1 MGVAQGGE
9 ELSALLRRNDEL
21 EILFEALTDL
31 ASTLS
36 VDEVAERL
44 LDRTLSLL
52 ASRHGALRLISDESD
67 FAVVASRGIS
77 AAATAE
83 RLRPGEGIAGIV
95 AETRSVLLS
104 PDASADPRLR
114 GRTTARE
121 FAGPLLCAPL
131 VLAGAVIGVIEVS
144 GRTREGCY
152 GAEEAAWLERIAGY
166 GAVALG
172 NARRYEQ
179 VLGLSKRDALTG
191 LADHAYFWWS
201 LDLELRRAAQF
212 GRDLALALFDLDRFR
227 AYNERHGHLAG
238 DQALVAVARVLRQR
252 SRAHDTFAR
261 FGGKQIAAL
270 LPETNPAG
278 AFAFAE
284 KMRRAV
290 EEEFQGRDASAPLT
304 LSAGLCCW
312 PLDTGGSTVP
322 RQLVEVAQARLAEA
336 KETGRNRTVGGRA

>member
-1 MGVAQGGE
+1 MAVAQGGE
-9 ELSALLRRNDEL
+9 ELSALQRRNDEL

-52 ASRHGALRLISDESD
+52 ASRSGALRLLSDEGD
-67 FAVVASRGIS
+67 FAVVASRGI
-77 AAATAE
+77 AADVAAERVKLGDGVTGVVAATQ
-83 RLRPGEGIAGIV
+83 R
-95 AETRSVLLS
+95 VLHT
-104 PDASADPRLR
+104 PDPNADPRFRSRSVER
-114 GRTTARE
+114 GLS
-121 FAGPLLCAPL
+121 GPLLCAPL
-131 VLAGAVIGVIEVS
+131 ILCGEAVGVIEVG
-144 GRTREGCY
+144 GRTRAGAY
-152 GAEEAAWLERIAGY
+152 GPEDVAWLERIAGY

-212 GRDLALALFDLDRFR
+212 GRDLALALFDLDGFR
-227 AYNERHGHLAG
+227 AYNERHGHLVG
-238 DQALVAVARVLRQR
+238 DQALVTVARVLRQR
-252 SRAHDTFAR
+252 SRAHDSLAR
-261 FGGKQIAAL
+261 FAGKQVAAI
-270 LPETNPAG
+270 LPETSAAG

-290 EEEFQGRDASAPLT
+290 EEEFLGGSRAPLT
-304 LSAGLCCW
+304 VSAGVACW
-312 PLDTGGSTVP
+312 PLDASGASP
-322 RQLVEVAQARLAEA
+322 RPLVEIAEERLARA
-336 KETGRNRTVGGRA
+336 KQSGRNRTVGAGA